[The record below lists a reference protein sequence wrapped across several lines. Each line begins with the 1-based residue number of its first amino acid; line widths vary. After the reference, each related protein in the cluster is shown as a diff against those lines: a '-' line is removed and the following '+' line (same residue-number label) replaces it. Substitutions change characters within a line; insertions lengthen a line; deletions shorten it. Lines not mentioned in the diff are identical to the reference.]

1 MDMIIIA
8 GFLGSGKTTLVL
20 SLISRIIERTGKKV
34 VVIVN
39 DFGTVGIDGKVMDKY
54 GLQVMEMASGCICCT
69 LGPDLLQ
76 TVSDIENNIAPDL
89 IVIEPTGVA
98 DPDAI
103 VQCMKH
109 YQGTALRSIR
119 SAVIVD
125 ASRFQVIMKAL
136 GRPLTAQVKSADFI
150 LINKMDTVDVA
161 GLKDIEKALRGINA
175 EKPII
180 PISAT
185 LGTNVDKVVDEVIG
199 K

>member
-1 MDMIIIA
+1 
-8 GFLGSGKTTLVL
+8 
-20 SLISRIIERTGKKV
+20 
-34 VVIVN
+34 
-39 DFGTVGIDGKVMDKY
+39 
-54 GLQVMEMASGCICCT
+54 
-69 LGPDLLQ
+69 
-76 TVSDIENNIAPDL
+76 
-89 IVIEPTGVA
+89 
-98 DPDAI
+98 
-103 VQCMKH
+103 
-109 YQGTALRSIR
+109 
-119 SAVIVD
+119 VIVD